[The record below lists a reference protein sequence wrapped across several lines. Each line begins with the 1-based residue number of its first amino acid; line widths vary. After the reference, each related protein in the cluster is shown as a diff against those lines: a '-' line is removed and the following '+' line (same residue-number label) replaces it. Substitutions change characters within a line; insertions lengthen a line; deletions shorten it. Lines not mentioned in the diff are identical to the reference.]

1 MPMFVLLRSRIGNTN
16 RYEVVSA
23 MPMFVFLRPRIGH
36 TNRYAVVGAMPTFL
50 LRLHCYLNSSVALD
64 NGLCHLLYVGGR
76 KLVYQCIV
84 IRV

>member
-36 TNRYAVVGAMPTFL
+36 TNRYAVVGAMPTFFIPPS
-50 LRLHCYLNSSVALD
+50 H
-64 NGLCHLLYVGGR
+64 
-76 KLVYQCIV
+76 
-84 IRV
+84 